1 VKRLIINADDFGLTP
16 GVNKAIVELN
26 TAGALSSATLMASG
40 PFFAD
45 AVHLGFPQTTL
56 GVGCH
61 VVFTDGVPIL
71 PPREIPSLID
81 PSGRFPGRFRPR
93 IGDFV
98 SDLLR
103 GRIRGAELEAEA
115 IAQIRRIQS
124 SGLHITH
131 VDTHKHTHVF
141 RPVLRPL
148 LRAARQCGVLAVRN
162 PFEPTWSVTSTPSAS
177 FLRRVQV
184 YALRAACTG
193 FGKITREM
201 GPLSTEG
208 SIGLLAT
215 GILDSALLSSLLR
228 AMPNG
233 TWELVCHPGYQ
244 DKALEQAVTRLRASR
259 EVERQALLSIVPQAV
274 AEDSGLSLIHFG
286 QLN

>member
-16 GVNKAIVELN
+16 GVNKAIIELN

-61 VVFTDGVPIL
+61 VVFTDGSPVL
-71 PPREIPSLID
+71 PPREVPSLLD
-81 PSGRFPGRFRPR
+81 PTGRNPGRFRPKLR
-93 IGDFV
+93 DFV
-98 SDLLR
+98 TDLLR
-103 GRIRGAELEAEA
+103 GRIRGEELEAEA

-124 SGLHITH
+124 SGLRVTH

-141 RPVLRPL
+141 RRVLRPL
-148 LRAARQCGVLAVRN
+148 LRAARQCGVQAIRN
-162 PFEPTWSVTSTPSAS
+162 PFEPAWSVTSTPKAS
-177 FLRRVQV
+177 LSRWVQV
-184 YALRAACTG
+184 HALRAACAG
-193 FGKITREM
+193 FGKVVREM
-201 GPLSTEG
+201 GLLSTDG
-208 SIGLLAT
+208 SLGLLAT
-215 GILDSALLSSLLR
+215 GILDSVLLSSLLQVI
-228 AMPNG
+228 PPG

-244 DKALEQAVTRLRASR
+244 DKALEQTVTRLRASR
-259 EVERQALLSIVPQAV
+259 EIERQALLAIVPQV
-274 AEDSGLSLIHFG
+274 LAEDPSLSLVHFG